1 MKNRFMRACR
11 WMANNGYGKT
21 WVVFWLLSVLT
32 LIMGGDGSQALYW
45 MFLMFAYQAQRMAI
59 MARTAPELQ
68 DWFDKVN
75 AARVKRIH
83 QERIATVLTAHGM
96 RSERATSISATT
108 VEVLDLA
115 QYRFAA
121 V

>member
-1 MKNRFMRACR
+1 MKNRFKRMCR
-11 WMANNGYGKT
+11 WLAYNGHGKT
-21 WVVFWLLSVLT
+21 WFVFWLLSVLT
-32 LIMGGDGSQALYW
+32 LYMGGEGSQALYW
-45 MFLMFAYQAQRMAI
+45 LLLMFAYQAQRMAN

-68 DWFDKVN
+68 DWFDEVN

-83 QERIATVLTAHGM
+83 KERIAAVLTAHGM
-96 RSERATSISATT
+96 RSDRASSISSTT
-108 VEVLDLA
+108 VDVLDIA